1 VAVDGTAKPF
11 VDNVTRKDAIIS
23 TVITLIVTLG
33 VSIIAGNF
41 IWLALMIVALLVVM
55 AMVMISRRML
65 GGLTGDILGAVN
77 EVTEVAVLFG
87 AYLIYLLR

>member
-1 VAVDGTAKPF
+1 MWV
-11 VDNVTRKDAIIS
+11 
-23 TVITLIVTLG
+23 
-33 VSIIAGNF
+33 
-41 IWLALMIVALLVVM
+41 ALMIVALLVVM
-55 AMVMISRRML
+55 AMVMISRKML